1 MSGDDQPKPVCLITG
16 GARRIGAAIAA
27 HLAPRF
33 DLAIHYRS
41 SKGEAEQLGE
51 RLRGENGVVELFEAD
66 LADPAQ
72 TAMLVPEVVRRMG
85 RIDMVVCNASLFNYD
100 NPSDFSA
107 DALQRSLGVNL
118 VAPMILARELVRAG
132 SPEATLVHMLDSK
145 VFSLNP
151 DFFSYSL
158 SKVALKGAIDMQ
170 AMHFRGKV
178 RVCGIAPSVTLIS
191 GDQSPENF
199 EKSWR
204 HTLTGAG
211 PSPQDIGSAVEFIW
225 NTKSLNGSIL
235 TLDGG
240 QHLMGLQRDVAFVV
254 E

>member
-1 MSGDDQPKPVCLITG
+1 MPDQSRPVCLITG
-16 GARRIGAAIAA
+16 GARRIGAAIAK

-41 SKGEAEQLGE
+41 SSDEAGLLAG
-51 RLRGENGVVELFEAD
+51 LLHSDHAIVELFQAD
-66 LADPAQ
+66 LGDPAQ
-72 TAMLVPEVVRRMG
+72 AEALVPAVVQRLG
-85 RIDMVVCNASLFNYD
+85 RIDLIVSNASLFEND
-100 NPSDFSA
+100 TPSDITA
-107 DALQRSLGVNL
+107 ETAQRSLAVNL
-118 VAPMILARELVRAG
+118 IAPMILGRELAHHG

-158 SKVALKGAIDMQ
+158 AKVALKGAIDMQ
-170 AMHFRGKV
+170 AMHFRGKM

-191 GDQSPENF
+191 GEQTPENF

-204 HTLTGAG
+204 HTLTGEG
-211 PSPQDIGSAVEFIW
+211 PSPEDIGGAVEFIW
-225 NTKSLNGSIL
+225 STKSLNGSIV

>member
-1 MSGDDQPKPVCLITG
+1 LPDQLKKPVCLITG

-27 HLAPRF
+27 HLASRF
-33 DLAIHYRS
+33 NLAIHYRS
-41 SKGEAEQLGE
+41 SSNDAERLAEQLHA
-51 RLRGENGVVELFEAD
+51 ENGVIELFEAD
-66 LADPAQ
+66 LGDAEQA
-72 TAMLVPEVVRRMG
+72 ALLVPEVVRRMG
-85 RIDMVVCNASLFNYD
+85 RIDLIVSNASLFEYD
-100 NPSDFSA
+100 TPSDFSPQA
-107 DALQRSLGVNL
+107 AQRSLAVNL
-118 VAPMILARELVRAG
+118 VAPMILGRELTRSG

-211 PSPQDIGSAVEFIW
+211 PSPQDIGRAVEFIW
-225 NTKSLNGSIL
+225 DTKALNGSIL

-240 QHLMGLQRDVAFVV
+240 QHLMGLERDIAFVV
-254 E
+254 G